1 MTASGEDFSPFSD
14 EDLVGSRRR
23 TGVLVVDDDAAVRA
37 FLAEE
42 LPRHGFAVW
51 FAETGSEAVRLFG
64 RQHEAVDLVLIDS
77 RLLDWDGLD
86 TLNELRRLDTT
97 VRCCF
102 MASFLD
108 HKGAAQLF
116 DQGAVGILTKPF
128 RSDGLA
134 TALRLLTVGRGSR
147 QLLGQV

>member
-14 EDLVGSRRR
+14 EDLAGPRKR
-23 TGVLVVDDDAAVRA
+23 TGVLVVDDDAAVRT

-42 LPRHGFAVW
+42 LPGLGFAVW
-51 FAETGSEAVRLFG
+51 FAETGSEAVRLF
-64 RQHEAVDLVLIDS
+64 RRHRDAVYLVLIDS

-86 TLNELRRLDTT
+86 TLSELRRLDPT

-108 HKGAAQLF
+108 HQGAVQLF
-116 DQGAVGILTKPF
+116 EQGAVGILTKPI

-134 TALRLLTVGRGSR
+134 TALRLLTLGRGSR
-147 QLLGQV
+147 QLLGWA